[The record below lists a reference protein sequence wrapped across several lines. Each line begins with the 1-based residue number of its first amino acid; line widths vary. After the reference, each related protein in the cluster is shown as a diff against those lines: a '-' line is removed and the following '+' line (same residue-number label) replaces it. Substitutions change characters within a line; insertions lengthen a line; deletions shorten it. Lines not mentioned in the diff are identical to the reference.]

1 MSNYIEFKD
10 VKKIYQMGEVEIEAL
25 SGVDFFIDKGEFVII
40 AGPSGAGKS
49 TILNILG
56 GMDTASSGKVIVD
69 NNEITRLSRKELITY
84 RRYDIGF
91 VFQFYNLVQ
100 NLTAIENIELATQI
114 CKSNVD
120 ANNILDAVGLKDR
133 KNNFPS
139 QLSGGIKKMK
149 SKKKLGIAIIL
160 AMAAIATFVGINLNQ
175 PAYAF
180 TLDVNPSIEIM
191 SNKLNKV
198 VELNP
203 LNDDAKELLKH
214 YKVDNNSL
222 NKVIIDLADLMV
234 LKGYISGGKDNLVMI
249 SVDDDTVNQKVV
261 DKLNKA
267 IAAYLQNK
275 QIEATIFNQ
284 AIPKNQDSKETVK
297 EVVAKKINKLDDN
310 KTYEEL
316 LKMSVKD
323 LIEYAEERNITPQSL
338 FDRIVRINKKDEPK
352 DPNDIITVEKAK
364 EIALELVDGEIVKFK
379 LDKDVD
385 DLKYEIEIIS
395 KANGKKYE
403 IEIDAYTGKVLKF
416 EIDNDDDKDDD
427 KEVENDNK
435 DNKNIKHN
443 NGKSDLVSPGHAKQI
458 AKDYVRNLAKGKVKI
473 KDFELERDGDKAIYE
488 IELKAEGKEYEIEM
502 DAFTGKIL
510 KVEVDND

>member
-1 MSNYIEFKD
+1 
-10 VKKIYQMGEVEIEAL
+10 
-25 SGVDFFIDKGEFVII
+25 
-40 AGPSGAGKS
+40 
-49 TILNILG
+49 
-56 GMDTASSGKVIVD
+56 
-69 NNEITRLSRKELITY
+69 
-84 RRYDIGF
+84 
-91 VFQFYNLVQ
+91 
-100 NLTAIENIELATQI
+100 
-114 CKSNVD
+114 
-120 ANNILDAVGLKDR
+120 
-133 KNNFPS
+133 
-139 QLSGGIKKMK
+139 MK

-180 TLDVNPSIEIM
+180 TLDVNPSIEIV